1 VWEENEDVRSCF
13 RCKKRFGV
21 ITWKHHC
28 RACGRI
34 MCKKCTRFYTKLPV
48 SELCPDCPGY
58 ISNKLPQRCCLECS
72 ERVRAHLEAE
82 KETAQRRQ
90 GKTVVGVKIID
101 SIEYIPSYHSKVYVV
116 QIPQDRTV
124 HANQMLRVVLGGRLN
139 HVNVPY
145 GVGPGHLLYVRAND
159 VFVRYPQD
167 SGPQVVAVDMSTLVD
182 QVVVRLQETGAL
194 PTPRP
199 DDEPSDSDSASES
212 EKAGGRPSDE
222 WGAGEV
228 DVKRRSVA
236 HMVQCAECKY
246 DNERDAKRCRM
257 CYAVLL

>member
-1 VWEENEDVRSCF
+1 V
-13 RCKKRFGV
+13 K
-21 ITWKHHC
+21 
-28 RACGRI
+28 
-34 MCKKCTRFYTKLPV
+34 
-48 SELCPDCPGY
+48 
-58 ISNKLPQRCCLECS
+58 
-72 ERVRAHLEAE
+72 AHLEAE
-82 KETAQRRQ
+82 HDTAQKRQ
-90 GKTVVGVKIID
+90 AKTVVGVKIID

-167 SGPQVVAVDMSTLVD
+167 SGPQVVAVDMAMLVD

-194 PTPRP
+194 PTPRS
-199 DDEPSDSDSASES
+199 DVEPRSSGSDSE
-212 EKAGGRPSDE
+212 EE

-236 HMVQCAECKY
+236 HMVQCQECKY
-246 DNERDAKRCRM
+246 DNERDRKRCRM